1 MTGKTILMISQ
12 YAKQP
17 KYSGDMRCYD
27 WGRYLISLG
36 NTVYILCAS
45 LIHGTEVDLIED
57 DSEHKIVE
65 LILNNLSGIVNEKI

>member
-1 MTGKTILMISQ
+1 MQNNLSIQVICVAMI
-12 YAKQP
+12 
-17 KYSGDMRCYD
+17 G
-27 WGRYLISLG
+27 GRYLISLG